1 MPIENAIPVENK
13 KPILFHDVS
22 NVEDLKKLLLSGAN
36 INEKN
41 HFEETPL
48 LRAVCLEVDIQVI
61 KEFLFQ
67 GADVNAKNC
76 FGITPLYCA
85 IARHGDNLDIVR
97 LLLENGADISNR
109 KRYYDRLLDHYIML
123 DPVCAKLLI
132 KYKFLKNSHF
142 VKDFSAAVDKSAR
155 DYYHEYKIIVDLDI
169 KHSSYDFFA
178 TYLDE
183 CFRHNFK

>member
-123 DPVCAKLLI
+123 DPCLHEANYCAQWKVTSLSGRSRDRNGTLANSCPNGTTICHCLI
-132 KYKFLKNSHF
+132 G
-142 VKDFSAAVDKSAR
+142 V
-155 DYYHEYKIIVDLDI
+155 
-169 KHSSYDFFA
+169 
-178 TYLDE
+178 T
-183 CFRHNFK
+183 